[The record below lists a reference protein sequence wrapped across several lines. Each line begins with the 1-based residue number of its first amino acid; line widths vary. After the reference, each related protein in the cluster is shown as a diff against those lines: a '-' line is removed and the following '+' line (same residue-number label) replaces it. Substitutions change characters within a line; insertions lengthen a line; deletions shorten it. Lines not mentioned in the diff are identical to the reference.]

1 MQPTGAVFMS
11 KGPKRPAFQTEET
24 PEAIGLYVVGGL
36 PLHHLA
42 YQNVSIIQALLGAI
56 AILVLE
62 TART

>member
-24 PEAIGLYVVGGL
+24 PEAIGLHVVGGL

-42 YQNVSIIQALLGAI
+42 AS
-56 AILVLE
+56 LE
-62 TART
+62 AAGVRAREVI